1 MKHLIQ
7 TLVILTVLFTL
18 PALVQ
23 AAPNSPAELNVL
35 PSIDLKI
42 GGGNGSPAET
52 SSAVQILL
60 VLTVLSVA
68 PAILL
73 LMTSFTRIVVV
84 LSFVRNALATQQMPP
99 NQVLVALAL
108 FMTFFIMAPTFAK
121 VNETAVQPFMQG
133 KLSQQQAFEK
143 AAIPFKEFMAK
154 QTREKDLAL
163 FLEYTKAERP
173 KTIQDI
179 PLTALVPAYA
189 ISELKTA
196 FQIGFMIFIP
206 FLVIDMIVSSILMGM
221 GMMMLPPVMIS
232 LPFKILLFIM
242 VDGWYLIVKS
252 LLLSF

>member
-1 MKHLIQ
+1 MKQLFQ
-7 TLVILTVLFTL
+7 LLVIAAVLL
-18 PALVQ
+18 AIPEWAA
-23 AAPNSPAELNVL
+23 AAPANVPL
-35 PSIDLKI
+35 VPTIDLKL
-42 GGGNGSPAET
+42 GGGSGTPQET

-60 VLTVLSVA
+60 ILTVLSVA

-99 NQVLVALAL
+99 NQVLISLAL
-108 FMTFFIMAPTFAK
+108 FMTFFIMAPTLAK
-121 VNETAVQPFMQG
+121 VNETAVQPYMQG
-133 KLSQQQAFEK
+133 KMTQQQALE
-143 AAIPFKEFMAK
+143 AAVVPFKEFMAK

-163 FLEYTKAERP
+163 FLSYTKAERP

-179 PLTALVPAYA
+179 PLSALVPAYA

-206 FLVIDMIVSSILMGM
+206 FLVIDMIISSILMGM

-242 VDGWYLIVKS
+242 VDGWYLVVKS
-252 LLLSF
+252 LLASF

>member
-1 MKHLIQ
+1 MKQ
-7 TLVILTVLFTL
+7 TVQWLLLLAVLFTL
-18 PALVQ
+18 PAIVE
-23 AAPNSPAELNVL
+23 AAPESLI

-42 GGGNGSPAET
+42 GGGTGGAAET
-52 SSAVQILL
+52 SATIQILL
-60 VLTVLSVA
+60 MLTVLSVA

-73 LMTSFTRIVVV
+73 LMTSFTRIIVV

-108 FMTFFIMAPTFAK
+108 FMTFFIMAPTIGK
-121 VNETAVQPFMQG
+121 VNETAVQPFIQG
-133 KLSQQQAFEK
+133 KITQEKAFET
-143 AAIPFKEFMAK
+143 AVVPFKEFMAK

-173 KTIQDI
+173 KSIQEI
-179 PLTALVPAYA
+179 PLTAMVPAYA

-206 FLVIDMIVSSILMGM
+206 FLVIDMIISSILMGM

-242 VDGWYLIVKS
+242 VDGWYLVVRS
-252 LLLSF
+252 LLTSF